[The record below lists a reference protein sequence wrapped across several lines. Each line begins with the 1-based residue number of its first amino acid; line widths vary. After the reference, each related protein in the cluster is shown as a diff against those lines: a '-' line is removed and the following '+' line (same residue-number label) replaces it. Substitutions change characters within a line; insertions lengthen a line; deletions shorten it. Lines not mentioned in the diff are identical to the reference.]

1 LTRFLLALF
10 VFVPRISHNHLNT
23 WNHVE
28 RAQASKLKRPL
39 TVEEY
44 DDRHQTNELVY
55 GITKDDIHKRI
66 TLVFRG
72 TDNALAFTTNWITN
86 LYTSK
91 CQGIVP
97 DAVQAALPGGA
108 SSRIWFHSGYYNYVF
123 SLTLD
128 EKDDVGWRKYDEILK
143 DVQRVLRDHPK
154 YKLYVTGHS
163 LGAALATLVSFYLTC
178 EPDIPKP
185 ITCINFAS
193 PRIGDGHFLKA
204 VRALEEQGWL
214 RMLRVVYVLQAGA
227 GSWTPINGT
236 GLSRPTT

>member
-1 LTRFLLALF
+1 LLPLF
-10 VFVPRISHNHLNT
+10 FVPCVCHIDPNT
-23 WNHVE
+23 WIPIE
-28 RAQASKLKRPL
+28 RAKASKLKRPL

-72 TDNALAFTTNWITN
+72 TDNALAFSTNWITN

-97 DAVQAALPGGA
+97 VVVQAALPSGGGGA
-108 SSRIWFHSGYYNYVF
+108 SSSSRIWFHSGYFNYVF

-128 EKDDVGWRKYDEILK
+128 EKDHVGWRKYDEILK
-143 DVQRVLRDHPK
+143 DVQRVLRDHPG

-185 ITCINFAS
+185 VTCINFAS

-204 VRALEEQGWL
+204 VRALEERGWL
-214 RMLRVVYVLQAGA
+214 RMLRIVYVL
-227 GSWTPINGT
+227 
-236 GLSRPTT
+236 